1 MTVAPWFKYLIFQFP
16 GWVFA
21 GTGLFLAERWQWM
34 PPWLAIVCFCGWV
47 VKDLLLYPFLRR
59 AYEPDITGAARLIG
73 ARGIAEGDL
82 TPHGYI
88 RVRGEL
94 WRAVVSPADRVAKA
108 GAEVEI
114 VNADRMEVAVRVVD
128 NDPRR

>member
-1 MTVAPWFKYLIFQFP
+1 
-16 GWVFA
+16 
-21 GTGLFLAERWQWM
+21 M

-82 TPHGYI
+82 TPHGYV

-94 WRAVVSPADRVAKA
+94 WRAVVSPADRVANA